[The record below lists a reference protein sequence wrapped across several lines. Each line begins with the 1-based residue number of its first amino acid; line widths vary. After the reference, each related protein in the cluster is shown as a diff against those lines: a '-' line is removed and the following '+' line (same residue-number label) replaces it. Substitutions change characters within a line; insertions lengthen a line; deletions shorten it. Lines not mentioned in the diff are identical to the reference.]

1 MRPDADLYVF
11 DEPSSSLDAIA
22 QNDLFERITQG
33 CVMDEDG
40 RRRRKTVIFVT
51 HRMSTVRRANKG
63 MCSSHSSLLIQ
74 LNRLPRS
81 CSLSEWSKFDHSV
94 LFGQFTNQII

>member
-22 QNDLFERITQG
+22 QNDLFDRITQG
-33 CVMDEDG
+33 CVTDSDG

-51 HRMSTVRRANKG
+51 HRMSTVRRADKG
-63 MCSSHSSLLIQ
+63 EL
-74 LNRLPRS
+74 
-81 CSLSEWSKFDHSV
+81 
-94 LFGQFTNQII
+94 